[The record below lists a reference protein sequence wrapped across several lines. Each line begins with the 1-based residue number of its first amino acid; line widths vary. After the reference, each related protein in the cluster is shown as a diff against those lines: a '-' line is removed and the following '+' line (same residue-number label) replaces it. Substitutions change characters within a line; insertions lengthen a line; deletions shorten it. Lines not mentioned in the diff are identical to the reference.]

1 MNIINTK
8 QETYITLA
16 PSLTG
21 LISHYKYGTLYNIY
35 TITNNYNHTSHKYI
49 IYYTCIFVNMYNMK
63 NVRISSDILDMAPC
77 ICRPTYMI
85 LYLHAL
91 VSRRCAACRDMQLYH
106 THPHTH
112 IAMSNNQSIGVGY
125 SLFNLN
131 QL

>member
-21 LISHYKYGTLYNIY
+21 LISHYTYGTLYNIY

-63 NVRISSDILDMAPC
+63 NVRISSDILDMLETSTFVETLRSPS
-77 ICRPTYMI
+77 IVPSINDPST
-85 LYLHAL
+85 
-91 VSRRCAACRDMQLYH
+91 RDNS
-106 THPHTH
+106 
-112 IAMSNNQSIGVGY
+112 MS
-125 SLFNLN
+125 
-131 QL
+131 